1 MTKQEVIEERE
12 RLNDK
17 FWVALNSQNWSEVEL
32 LEKQMKTA
40 EAKLRIFEDY
50 EEVKSNPEMPYYEYM
65 NLLKKLKKN

>member
-12 RLNDK
+12 RLNNE
-17 FWVALNSQNWSEVEL
+17 FWVALNSQNWTEVEL
-32 LEKQMKTA
+32 LEKQMKQA

>member
-12 RLNDK
+12 RLNNE
-17 FWVALNSQNWSEVEL
+17 FWVALNSQNWTEVEL
-32 LEKQMKTA
+32 LEKQMKQA

-50 EEVKSNPEMPYYEYM
+50 EEVKSNPKVPYYEYL

>member
-12 RLNDK
+12 RLNNE
-17 FWVALNSQNWSEVEL
+17 FWVALNSQNWTEVEL

-40 EAKLRIFEDY
+40 EAKLRIFEDD

-65 NLLKKLKKN
+65 NLLKKLKRN

>member
-12 RLNDK
+12 RLNNE
-17 FWVALNSQNWSEVEL
+17 FWVALNSQNWTEVEL

-65 NLLKKLKKN
+65 NLLKKLKRN